1 MTDPEPRDK
10 NGLTEAEFL
19 AQYTPKKYPQPSL
32 TADICVF
39 TRQGGESAPCADGT
53 QAGLKLLLVRRG
65 GHPFLGCWAT
75 PGGFCNPNETA
86 DQCAER
92 ELAEETGVTGLALE
106 PMYLYSTPGR
116 DPRGWTASYVFVALD
131 KRGSIP
137 VAADDAADAAWF
149 DVAAEPAPRA
159 EGGAERTTLVLTHG
173 DTRLTSTFSID
184 EQPITHRLRAR
195 VVSAH
200 GLAFDHAQIVADA
213 WLTLRRA

>member
-39 TRQGGESAPCADGT
+39 TRQGGTRG
-53 QAGLKLLLVRRG
+53 GLKLLLVRRG

-92 ELAEETGVTGLALE
+92 ELAEETSVTGLALE

-116 DPRGWTASYVFVALD
+116 DPRGWTASYAFVALD
-131 KRGSIP
+131 EKGSIP

-149 DVAAEPAPRA
+149 DVAAEASPATADAPA
-159 EGGAERTTLVLTHG
+159 ATMLVLTHG
-173 DTRLTSTFSID
+173 DTRLTSTFTVV
-184 EQPITHRLRAR
+184 EQPITHRRRAH
-195 VVSAH
+195 VTSAH

-213 WLTLRRA
+213 WLTLNRA

>member
-1 MTDPEPRDK
+1 MSDPELRDK
-10 NGLTEAEFL
+10 NGLTESEFL

-39 TRQGGESAPCADGT
+39 TRQAAAR
-53 QAGLKLLLVRRG
+53 AGLKLLLVRRG

-116 DPRGWTASYVFVALD
+116 DPRGWTASYAFVALD
-131 KRGSIP
+131 EKGSIP
-137 VAADDAADAAWF
+137 VAADDAADVAWF
-149 DVAAEPAPRA
+149 DVATEPAA
-159 EGGAERTTLVLTHG
+159 ADGADAPAQTTLVLTHG
-173 DTRLTSTFSID
+173 NTRLTSTFVVV
-184 EQPITHRLRAR
+184 EQPITHRRRAR
-195 VVSAH
+195 VTHAD

-213 WLTLRRA
+213 WLTLNRA

>member
-1 MTDPEPRDK
+1 MTNPEPRDK

-39 TRQGGESAPCADGT
+39 TRQAAAR
-53 QAGLKLLLVRRG
+53 AGLKLLLVRRG

-116 DPRGWTASYVFVALD
+116 DPRGWTSSYAFVALD
-131 KRGSIP
+131 EKGSIP

-149 DVAAEPAPRA
+149 DVAAEDSPAAADAPA
-159 EGGAERTTLVLTHG
+159 ATTLVLTHG
-173 DTRLTSTFSID
+173 DTRLTSTFTVV
-184 EQPITHRLRAR
+184 EQPITHRRRAH
-195 VVSAH
+195 VTSAD

-213 WLTLRRA
+213 WLTLHRA

>member
-1 MTDPEPRDK
+1 MTNPEPWDK

-39 TRQGGESAPCADGT
+39 TRQAGARG
-53 QAGLKLLLVRRG
+53 GLKLLLVRRG

-116 DPRGWTASYVFVALD
+116 DPRGWTASYAFVALD
-131 KRGSIP
+131 EKGSIP

-149 DVAAEPAPRA
+149 DVAAEDSPAAADAPA
-159 EGGAERTTLVLTHG
+159 DTTLVLTHG
-173 DTRLTSTFSID
+173 DTRLTSTFTIV
-184 EQPITHRLRAR
+184 EQPITHRRRAH
-195 VVSAH
+195 VTGAH

-213 WLTLRRA
+213 WLTLNRA